1 MFQDLDAMSCALHR
15 LLGIRR
21 RCGPG
26 GKPTTSADAWLCA
39 SPTCVVQLVP
49 QALEETLS
57 KHTPLHPPGHMSPGE
72 CGLDCAPRSQSLVS
86 FFWGTM
92 LSSAPAAYPLAF
104 GTSLLTEI

>member
-1 MFQDLDAMSCALHR
+1 MFQDLDALSCALHR

-57 KHTPLHPPGHMSPGE
+57 KHTPLLPPGHMSPRE
-72 CGLDCAPRSQSLVS
+72 CGLDCDTQTPKLSFLLLGHNIVICSSCLSLS
-86 FFWGTM
+86 H
-92 LSSAPAAYPLAF
+92 
-104 GTSLLTEI
+104 LLWY

>member
-1 MFQDLDAMSCALHR
+1 MFQDLNAMSGALHR

-26 GKPTTSADAWLCA
+26 GKPTTSADAWLSA

-57 KHTPLHPPGHMSPGE
+57 KHTPLLPPGHMSLSAVCIVTLRP
-72 CGLDCAPRSQSLVS
+72 QSLVS
-86 FFWGTM
+86 FFWGPI
-92 LSSAPAAYPLAF
+92 LSPAPVAYPSAIYF
-104 GTSLLTEI
+104 GTSL